1 MVPEAPLKKGTLPMG
16 NHTNKLIDFF
26 QKAFQ
31 AGTVERD
38 PEKYLAK
45 YRSDIEA
52 TGQVF
57 KYLELAKSDS
67 KSVLGWKPTKRLLDL
82 IAKSNAGL
90 SKTAPKSVDIQVLLD
105 LMLDTMLGS
114 DCDQGTGCFCVHS
127 LMRLGLV
134 IEDSAGDWMATDELL
149 DLFTMSFY
157 VRAWGVRDSN
167 ATYEVVL
174 EGTQ

>member
-1 MVPEAPLKKGTLPMG
+1 MD
-16 NHTNKLIDFF
+16 NHTDKLIDFF

-52 TGQVF
+52 AGQVF
-57 KYLELAKSDS
+57 QYLGLATPDS
-67 KSVLGWKPTKRLLDL
+67 KATLGWKPTKRLLDL
-82 IAKSNAGL
+82 IAKSNAGR
-90 SKTAPKSVDIQVLLD
+90 PKVTPKPVEIQVLLD

-134 IEDSAGDWMATDELL
+134 VEDSWNDRVPTIELL
-149 DLFTMSFY
+149 NLFTKSYY
-157 VRAWGVRDSN
+157 VRAWGACDPN
-167 ATYEVVL
+167 ATNEVVL
-174 EGTQ
+174 SAAQ

>member
-1 MVPEAPLKKGTLPMG
+1 MG
-16 NHTNKLIDFF
+16 NQTDKLIHFF

-38 PEKYLAK
+38 PEKYLAT

-52 TGQVF
+52 AGQVF
-57 KYLELAKSDS
+57 QYLEVAKPDS

-82 IAKSNAGL
+82 MAKTNAVRPEVP
-90 SKTAPKSVDIQVLLD
+90 PKSIDIQVLLD

-114 DCDQGTGCFCVHS
+114 DRGEGVTCFCLHCLV
-127 LMRLGLV
+127 RLGLV
-134 IEDSAGDWMATDELL
+134 VEDSWSDWAPTIELL
-149 DLFTMSFY
+149 NMFSTSYY
-157 VRAWGVRDSN
+157 VRGWGGHDPN